1 MYYNKYCQQNCYRR
15 FFHMPRGSNKDY
27 SAKMSENLKKALT
40 EMLIL
45 SFLSKKDMTIY
56 EILNILD
63 KQSDGVCRIQYP
75 YGVIYRMSDRG
86 YIEIAGKAVSDDRR
100 RIHYRITDLG
110 REYLD
115 KITEEYQS
123 FLSGMSMIMRYVETI
138 GESGDNKD

>member
-1 MYYNKYCQQNCYRR
+1 
-15 FFHMPRGSNKDY
+15 MPRGSNKEY
-27 SAKMSENLKKALT
+27 SAKMSENLNKAPT

-56 EILNILD
+56 EILKILD
-63 KQSDGVCRIQYP
+63 NQSDGVCRIQYP

-110 REYLD
+110 REYLV
-115 KITEEYQS
+115 KITEEYES
-123 FLSGMSMIMRYVETI
+123 FIIGMNKIIRYVESLEET
-138 GESGDNKD
+138 GETGKNGGKE

>member
-1 MYYNKYCQQNCYRR
+1 
-15 FFHMPRGSNKDY
+15 MPRGSNKEY

-45 SFLSKKDMTIY
+45 SFLRKKDMTIY
-56 EILNILD
+56 EILKILD
-63 KQSDGVCRIQYP
+63 NQSDGVCRIQYP

-110 REYLD
+110 REYLV
-115 KITEEYQS
+115 KITEEYES
-123 FLSGMSMIMRYVETI
+123 FIIGMNKIIRYVESLDET
-138 GESGDNKD
+138 GETGETGKNGGKE

>member
-1 MYYNKYCQQNCYRR
+1 
-15 FFHMPRGSNKDY
+15 MPRGNNKDY
-27 SAKMSENLKKALT
+27 SAKMTENLKKALT

-45 SFLSKKDMTIY
+45 SFLNKKDMTIY

-63 KQSDGVCRIQYP
+63 KQSNSICKIQYP

-110 REYLD
+110 KEYLT
-115 KITEEYQS
+115 KITEEYHN
-123 FLSGMSMIMRYVETI
+123 FISGMNMILEYIDGLV
-138 GESGDNKD
+138 DNG

>member
-1 MYYNKYCQQNCYRR
+1 
-15 FFHMPRGSNKDY
+15 MPKSTNKDY
-27 SAKMSENLKKALT
+27 SAKMPENLKKALT

-45 SFLSKKDMTIY
+45 SFLDKKDMAIY

-63 KQSDGVCRIQYP
+63 KQSNGICRIQYP

-115 KITEEYQS
+115 KITQEYHN
-123 FLSGMSMIMRYVETI
+123 FIEGMNLIIQYIDSI
-138 GESGDNKD
+138 GKEDE

>member
-1 MYYNKYCQQNCYRR
+1 
-15 FFHMPRGSNKDY
+15 MPRGSNKEY

-56 EILNILD
+56 EILKILD
-63 KQSDGVCRIQYP
+63 NQSDGVCRIQYP

-110 REYLD
+110 REYLV
-115 KITEEYQS
+115 KITEEYES
-123 FLSGMSMIMRYVETI
+123 FIIGMNKIIRYVESLEET
-138 GESGDNKD
+138 GETG

>member
-1 MYYNKYCQQNCYRR
+1 
-15 FFHMPRGSNKDY
+15 MPRNNTDKDY
-27 SAKMSENLKKALT
+27 SEKMGENLKKAVT

-63 KQSDGVCRIQYP
+63 KQSDSICKIQYP

-86 YIEIAGKAVSDDRR
+86 YIEIAGKSISDERR

-110 REYLD
+110 LEYLN
-115 KITEEYQS
+115 KITNEYNT
-123 FLSGMSMIMRYVETI
+123 FLSGINMILDYVAKL
-138 GESGDNKD
+138 GDENDEDN

>member
-1 MYYNKYCQQNCYRR
+1 
-15 FFHMPRGSNKDY
+15 MPRGSNKDY
-27 SAKMSENLKKALT
+27 SEKMSENLKKALT

-63 KQSDGVCRIQYP
+63 KQSNGICRIQYP

-110 REYLD
+110 REYLER
-115 KITEEYQS
+115 INGEYQS
-123 FLSGMSMIMRYVETI
+123 FKTGMSMILQYVDKI
-138 GESGDNKD
+138 GEESENRN

>member
-1 MYYNKYCQQNCYRR
+1 
-15 FFHMPRGSNKDY
+15 MPRSTNKDY
-27 SAKMSENLKKALT
+27 SAKMPENLKKALT

-45 SFLSKKDMTIY
+45 SFLNKKDMAIY

-63 KQSDGVCRIQYP
+63 KQSNGICRIQYP

-110 REYLD
+110 KEYLD
-115 KITEEYQS
+115 KITQEYYN
-123 FLSGMSMIMRYVETI
+123 FIEGMNLIIQYIDSI
-138 GESGDNKD
+138 GKEDE

>member
-1 MYYNKYCQQNCYRR
+1 
-15 FFHMPRGSNKDY
+15 MPKSTNKDY
-27 SAKMSENLKKALT
+27 SAKMPENLKKALT

-45 SFLSKKDMTIY
+45 SFLDKKDMAIY

-63 KQSDGVCRIQYP
+63 KKSNGICRIQYP

-115 KITEEYQS
+115 KITQEYHN
-123 FLSGMSMIMRYVETI
+123 FIEGMNLIIQYIDSLGHED
-138 GESGDNKD
+138 E

>member
-1 MYYNKYCQQNCYRR
+1 MLQEVLSYAKRLKQRLQRKDVREPEKGSYGNAYSLLPQQ
-15 FFHMPRGSNKDY
+15 
-27 SAKMSENLKKALT
+27 E
-40 EMLIL
+40 
-45 SFLSKKDMTIY
+45 
-56 EILNILD
+56 
-63 KQSDGVCRIQYP
+63 
-75 YGVIYRMSDRG
+75 G
-86 YIEIAGKAVSDDRR
+86 YDSDDRR

>member
-1 MYYNKYCQQNCYRR
+1 
-15 FFHMPRGSNKDY
+15 MPRDTNKDY
-27 SAKMSENLKKALT
+27 SAKMTENLKKALT

-45 SFLSKKDMTIY
+45 SFLSKKDMAIY
-56 EILNILD
+56 EILNILN
-63 KQSDGVCRIQYP
+63 KQSNGICRIQYP

-110 REYLD
+110 TEYLE

-123 FLSGMSMIMRYVETI
+123 FISGMNMILDYIDSLEEN
-138 GESGDNKD
+138 GQNN

>member
-1 MYYNKYCQQNCYRR
+1 MSRET
-15 FFHMPRGSNKDY
+15 NKDY
-27 SAKMSENLKKALT
+27 SAKMSDNLKKALT

-86 YIEIAGKAVSDDRR
+86 YIEIAGKAISDDRR
-100 RIHYRITDLG
+100 RIHYRITELG
-110 REYLD
+110 REYLE
-115 KITEEYQS
+115 KIKEEYQS
-123 FLSGMSMIMRYVETI
+123 FISGMNMIFEYI
-138 GESGDNKD
+138 DSIGDNGENHF

>member
-1 MYYNKYCQQNCYRR
+1 
-15 FFHMPRGSNKDY
+15 MPRSTNKDY
-27 SAKMSENLKKALT
+27 SAKMPENLKKALT

-45 SFLSKKDMTIY
+45 SFLNKKDMAIY

-63 KQSDGVCRIQYP
+63 KQSNGICRIQYP

-115 KITEEYQS
+115 KITQEYHN
-123 FLSGMSMIMRYVETI
+123 FIEGMNLIIQYIDSLGHED
-138 GESGDNKD
+138 E

>member
-1 MYYNKYCQQNCYRR
+1 
-15 FFHMPRGSNKDY
+15 MPKSTNKDY
-27 SAKMSENLKKALT
+27 SAKMPENLKKALT

-45 SFLSKKDMTIY
+45 SFLDKKDMAIY

-63 KQSDGVCRIQYP
+63 KQSNGICRIQYP

-115 KITEEYQS
+115 KITQEYHN
-123 FLSGMSMIMRYVETI
+123 FIEGMNLIIQYIDSLGHED
-138 GESGDNKD
+138 E

>member
-1 MYYNKYCQQNCYRR
+1 
-15 FFHMPRGSNKDY
+15 MPRGSNKEY

-56 EILNILD
+56 EILKILD
-63 KQSDGVCRIQYP
+63 NQSDGVCRIQYP

-110 REYLD
+110 REYLV
-115 KITEEYQS
+115 KITEEYES
-123 FLSGMSMIMRYVETI
+123 FIIGMNKIIRYVESLEET
-138 GESGDNKD
+138 GETGETGKNGGKE

>member
-1 MYYNKYCQQNCYRR
+1 
-15 FFHMPRGSNKDY
+15 MPRGSNKEY

-56 EILNILD
+56 EILKILD
-63 KQSDGVCRIQYP
+63 NQSDGVCRIQYP

-110 REYLD
+110 REYLV
-115 KITEEYQS
+115 KITEEYES
-123 FLSGMSMIMRYVETI
+123 FIIGMNKIIRYVESLEET
-138 GESGDNKD
+138 GETGKNGGKE

>member
-1 MYYNKYCQQNCYRR
+1 
-15 FFHMPRGSNKDY
+15 MPRGSNKDY
-27 SAKMSENLKKALT
+27 SAKITENLKKALT

-63 KQSDGVCRIQYP
+63 KQSNAICKIQYP

-86 YIEIAGKAVSDDRR
+86 YIEIAGKAISDDRR

-110 REYLD
+110 REYLA
-115 KITEEYQS
+115 KITDEYHN
-123 FLSGMSMIMRYVETI
+123 FISGMNMILEYVAGL
-138 GESGDNKD
+138 GEDD

>member
-1 MYYNKYCQQNCYRR
+1 
-15 FFHMPRGSNKDY
+15 MPRSTNKDY
-27 SAKMSENLKKALT
+27 SAKMPENLKKALT

-45 SFLSKKDMTIY
+45 SFLDKKDMAIY

-63 KQSDGVCRIQYP
+63 KKSNGICRIQYP

-115 KITEEYQS
+115 KITQEYHN
-123 FLSGMSMIMRYVETI
+123 FIEGMNLIIQYIDSI
-138 GESGDNKD
+138 GKEDE

>member
-1 MYYNKYCQQNCYRR
+1 
-15 FFHMPRGSNKDY
+15 MPRGNNKDY
-27 SAKMSENLKKALT
+27 SAKMTENLKKALT

-63 KQSDGVCRIQYP
+63 KQSGGICRIQYP

-110 REYLD
+110 RDYLARIRDEYLAFS
-115 KITEEYQS
+115 K
-123 FLSGMSMIMRYVETI
+123 GMNMILDYVESI
-138 GESGDNKD
+138 GNTDQ

>member
-1 MYYNKYCQQNCYRR
+1 
-15 FFHMPRGSNKDY
+15 MPRSTNKDY
-27 SAKMSENLKKALT
+27 SAKMPENLKKALT

-45 SFLSKKDMTIY
+45 SFLNKKDMAIY

-63 KQSDGVCRIQYP
+63 KQSNGICRIQYP

-110 REYLD
+110 KEYLD
-115 KITEEYQS
+115 KITQEYHN
-123 FLSGMSMIMRYVETI
+123 FIEGMNLIIQYIDSLGHED
-138 GESGDNKD
+138 E

>member
-1 MYYNKYCQQNCYRR
+1 
-15 FFHMPRGSNKDY
+15 MPRGSNKDY

-75 YGVIYRMSDRG
+75 YGVIYRMSDRK
-86 YIEIAGKAVSDDRR
+86 YIEIAGKAISNDRR

-110 REYLD
+110 REYLE
-115 KITEEYQS
+115 KITGEYES
-123 FLSGMSMIMRYVETI
+123 FLAGMNMIMRYVEQLS
-138 GESGDNKD
+138 EADEKKD

>member
-1 MYYNKYCQQNCYRR
+1 
-15 FFHMPRGSNKDY
+15 MPRGTNKEY

-56 EILNILD
+56 EILTILD
-63 KQSDGVCRIQYP
+63 KQSNGVCRIQYP

-115 KITEEYQS
+115 KINEEYQN
-123 FLSGMSMIMRYVETI
+123 FIAGMNMIIKYVDTL
-138 GESGDNKD
+138 GDEN

>member
-1 MYYNKYCQQNCYRR
+1 
-15 FFHMPRGSNKDY
+15 MPRANSNKDY
-27 SAKMSENLKKALT
+27 SEKMGENLKKAVT

-63 KQSDGVCRIQYP
+63 KQSNSICKIQYP

-86 YIEIAGKAVSDDRR
+86 YIEIAGKSISDERR

-115 KITEEYQS
+115 KITNEYNI
-123 FLSGMSMIMRYVETI
+123 FLSGINMILDYV
-138 GESGDNKD
+138 SKLGDEENENN

>member
-1 MYYNKYCQQNCYRR
+1 
-15 FFHMPRGSNKDY
+15 MPKSTNKDY
-27 SAKMSENLKKALT
+27 SAKMPENLKKALT

-45 SFLSKKDMTIY
+45 SFLNKKDMAIY

-63 KQSDGVCRIQYP
+63 KQSNGICRIQYP

-115 KITEEYQS
+115 KITQEYHN
-123 FLSGMSMIMRYVETI
+123 FIEGMNLIIQYIDSLGHED
-138 GESGDNKD
+138 E

>member
-1 MYYNKYCQQNCYRR
+1 
-15 FFHMPRGSNKDY
+15 MPRGSNKDY